1 MISEQAK
8 QGVEFIFIKA
18 AKANLALG
26 ADDVVDILPITGVN
40 VTEFPEPTII
50 VLTISSFLFRLL
62 AIFHIDEANPELKE
76 YFTKGSTDQ
85 SLVDVLSEI
94 GNLCC
99 GAVNRDLHNYVPYL
113 GMSTPYAL
121 DSKCMSFVN
130 ELKPGFV
137 GGYEITINNTI
148 QMHASICFCEYQ
160 PIDFAVEMSA
170 AEEDT
175 GMLELF

>member
-8 QGVEFIFIKA
+8 EGVEFIFMKA
-18 AKANLALG
+18 AKSNLALG
-26 ADDVVDILPITGVN
+26 GDDVIEILPVTDMA
-40 VTEFPEPTII
+40 VTEFPEQTVI

-62 AIFHIDEANPELKE
+62 TIFHIDDTQELRD
-76 YFTKGSTDQ
+76 YFTRGSNER
-85 SLVDVLSEI
+85 SLVEALSEI

-99 GAVNRDLHNYVPYL
+99 GAMNRDLLNYFPHL

-121 DSKCMSFVN
+121 DSKCMSFID

-137 GGYEITINNTI
+137 GGYAITINNAI
-148 QMHASICFCEYQ
+148 QLHASICFCEYQ

>member
-8 QGVEFIFIKA
+8 QGVEFIFMKA
-18 AKANLALG
+18 ARTNLALS
-26 ADDVVDILPITGVN
+26 ADDVVDISPAIGVD
-40 VTEFPEPTII
+40 VTEFPEQTII
-50 VLTISSFLFRLL
+50 VLTISSFLFRLMT
-62 AIFHIDEANPELKE
+62 IFHVDDNPELKD
-76 YFTKGSTDQ
+76 YFTKGATDRT
-85 SLVDVLSEI
+85 LVEVLSEL

-99 GAVNRDLHNYVPYL
+99 GAMNRDLLNYFPHL